1 MKNPY
6 YEIEVAAS
14 LDNLQQVL
22 SFLEEK
28 LEAAEC
34 PMKVLM
40 QITVAAEEIFVNI
53 ANYAYAPNTGMATV
67 CLTISESPRAASIT
81 FRDSGM
87 PFDPLAKEDPD
98 VTLPAEERQIGGLG
112 IYMTKKAM
120 DEMRYEY
127 TNGQNVLTLIKN
139 F

>member
-53 ANYAYAPNTGMATV
+53 ATTPMRPTRV
-67 CLTISESPRAASIT
+67 WPR
-81 FRDSGM
+81 
-87 PFDPLAKEDPD
+87 
-98 VTLPAEERQIGGLG
+98 
-112 IYMTKKAM
+112 
-120 DEMRYEY
+120 
-127 TNGQNVLTLIKN
+127 
-139 F
+139 